1 MMSSRPIL
9 ATISFFG
16 IMAVPAHGTELEFCT
31 ESVYAPGDVCPAA
44 QPSSGSGTCYSLTVK
59 AGTCCEHRL
68 LVVPNLPVKGPTIG
82 NISRAVALVERCLVH
97 RYCLPT

>member
-9 ATISFFG
+9 ATISFFA

-59 AGTCCEHRL
+59 AGTCCSA
-68 LVVPNLPVKGPTIG
+68 GPTVNTDI
-82 NISRAVALVERCLVH
+82 NALYSSE
-97 RYCLPT
+97 